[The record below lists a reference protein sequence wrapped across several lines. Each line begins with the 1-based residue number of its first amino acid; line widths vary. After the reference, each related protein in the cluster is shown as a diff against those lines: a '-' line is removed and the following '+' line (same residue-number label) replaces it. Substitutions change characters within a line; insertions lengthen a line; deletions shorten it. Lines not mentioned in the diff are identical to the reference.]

1 MTAGLSIL
9 ITWFQFLL
17 CASVITFAG
26 TRLTK
31 YGDIIAE
38 KSGLGRT
45 WIGVV
50 LLASVTSLPELF
62 TGISSVWLFNVPDIA
77 GGNALGACMLNML
90 MIAVLDLVG
99 DATPVSARA
108 HQGHVLSAGFAI
120 LMLGVVGLG
129 LLSGNSFGAIGW
141 IGTYSFVLLG
151 IYLIAMRTLYS
162 YERRRIAE
170 FVKEF
175 DEEARYQG
183 ISSTR
188 AYGWFAVHGFIIVVA
203 AIYLPGIGEKIA
215 AETGLGETFVG
226 SIFIAVATT
235 LPELTVSLTAYR
247 IGAVDMA
254 VGNLFGSNLFNVSI
268 LALDDFFY
276 VSGPLLYYVSPNHLV
291 SIIGTI
297 SMTAVA
303 VIGLTFRATK
313 KRFLLSWDALSIASI
328 YIVTT
333 LLLYGGA
340 S

>member
-1 MTAGLSIL
+1 M
-9 ITWFQFLL
+9 
-17 CASVITFAG
+17 FAG

-31 YGDIIAE
+31 YGDIIAD
-38 KSGLGRT
+38 KTGLGRT

-62 TGISSVWLFNVPDIA
+62 TGISSVWLFNVSDIA
-77 GGNALGACMLNML
+77 GGNAVGACMVNML
-90 MIAVLDLVG
+90 MIALLDLIG
-99 DATPVSARA
+99 GSTPVAARA

-120 LMLGVVGLG
+120 LMLGVAGLS
-129 LLSGNSFGAIGW
+129 LVAGNSFGAIGW
-141 IGTYSFVLLG
+141 IGPYSFVLLG
-151 IYLIAMRTLYS
+151 IYLVAMKTLYS

-170 FVKEF
+170 FAKEF
-175 DEEARYQG
+175 EEGARYHE
-183 ISSTR
+183 ISNAQ
-188 AYGWFAVHGFIIVVA
+188 AYGWFAANAFVIVVA

-215 AETGLGETFVG
+215 AATGLGETFVG
-226 SIFIAVATT
+226 SIFIALATT

-276 VSGPLLYYVSPNHLV
+276 VAGPLLNYVSANHLV
-291 SIIGTI
+291 SVIGTI

-303 VIGLTFRATK
+303 VIGLTFRATR
-313 KRFLLSWDALSIASI
+313 KRFLLSWDALAIAAI
-328 YIVTT
+328 YIVTSF
-333 LLLYGGA
+333 LLYRGN